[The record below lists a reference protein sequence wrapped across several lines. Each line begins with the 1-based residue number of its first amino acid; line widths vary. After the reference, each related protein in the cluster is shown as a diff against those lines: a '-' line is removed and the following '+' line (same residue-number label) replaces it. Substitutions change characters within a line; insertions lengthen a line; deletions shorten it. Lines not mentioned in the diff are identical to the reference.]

1 METIRLI
8 AKAFKKMEDP
18 NDSSSG
24 HIKYVCY
31 IKANSIPQEMD
42 NWFTTNP
49 REQKMSTNVA
59 RKITDSLAENANF
72 HELNRGVVLSAKEV
86 KYDTSTKEL
95 LVFFEDPEIHGN
107 IDGGHT
113 LRAILDGNVKHV
125 IKENRYVFFEI
136 FTGIESPVELAAA
149 RNTSVQVDL
158 KSIAE
163 LENSFEEIKDAFKT
177 LSFAHRI
184 QYKMNE
190 HYNDDGVNP
199 IDIREIIA
207 ITAMFSQSM
216 YPFKT
221 SLGLNDLQPIQCYS
235 GKEAT
240 LRKFLCM
247 DSKDKAQQKINRDTM
262 VRNMKPIIADIF
274 KLFETIEAEFATA
287 ANAANKRYGTRKYSK
302 FDDGNIVG
310 KTLFEEQDLRY
321 IVPKGLLYPLVGA
334 FRALVVVDDK
344 TNLYSWKKEPLD
356 VWKAIG
362 SKLVT
367 IILDER
373 TENPDV
379 LAKNPN
385 LWNNLFK
392 EIYIYAYL

>member
-31 IKANSIPQEMD
+31 VKANSIPQEMD

-113 LRAILDGNVKHV
+113 LRAILDGNLKHV

-163 LENSFEEIKDAFKT
+163 LENSFEEIKDAFKA
-177 LSFAHRI
+177 LPFAHRI

-190 HYNDDGVNP
+190 HYNDDGISP

-216 YPFKT
+216 YPFRT

-274 KLFETIEAEFATA
+274 KLFETVEAEFATA

-344 TNLYSWKKEPLD
+344 TNLYRWKKEPLD